1 MSNEV
6 FPSQLQGFTWECKK
20 KPIFNTITHSPPT
33 GRDVRISLYS
43 QPVYEF
49 TLSNQWLTK
58 ADKDLLI
65 GFFLARK
72 GGFDSFLYQ
81 DEDCVVANQQ
91 LVALDSSL
99 TIYQLIKST
108 AAANEVVNNAYV
120 SDIWLSSGLGLDYPD
135 DYSIDPTGLITLF
148 NVPDSSVIWSGS
160 CYYRCVFLEDSLEYN
175 QFADRLYDCG
185 EISFKG
191 CLANKL

>member
-6 FPSQLQGFTWECKK
+6 FPSQLHGFTWECKK
-20 KPIFNTITHSPPT
+20 KPVFNTITHSPPT

-81 DEDCVVANQQ
+81 DEDCVVVNQP
-91 LVALDSSL
+91 
-99 TIYQLIKST
+99 IYAVSGSNNFQLIKST
-108 AAANEVVNNAYV
+108 YAADELVNNVAVAPVV
-120 SDIWLSSGLGLDYPD
+120 SIVGLGALDYLFDYTVSSTGLVSIVFTPD
-135 DYSIDPTGLITLF
+135 DVVS
-148 NVPDSSVIWSGS
+148 WSGS

-185 EISFKG
+185 EIKFKG